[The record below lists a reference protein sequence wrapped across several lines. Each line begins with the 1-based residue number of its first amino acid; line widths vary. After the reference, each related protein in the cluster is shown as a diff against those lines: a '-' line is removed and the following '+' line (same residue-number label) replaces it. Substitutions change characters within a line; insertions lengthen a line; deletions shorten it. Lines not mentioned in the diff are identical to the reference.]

1 MIDFVRTIAAATA
14 AVMSVWMASRTA
26 PQALPTGDAGAALDR
41 AIASGMFKQ
50 ITSVAVVQHGASIF
64 ERYYGSATAATL
76 HNTRSATKTVTGALV
91 GGAIQRGYLP
101 DAGADVLP
109 FLADRQPLAH
119 PDARK
124 AHITVEDL
132 LTMSAIVECDDNN
145 SFSAGNEER
154 MYLVEDWPKF
164 FLDLPIKG
172 FPSWVST
179 PAKSP
184 HGRSF
189 SYCTAGVVTLG
200 AVLERAT
207 KMSIPEFASQIL
219 FGPIGVHDAQ
229 WQFTPTGTAM
239 TGGGLGLT
247 TRDLAAFGRLYLDHG
262 SFNGLQVLPRQWV
275 DVSVQPHA
283 EIDDDT
289 EYGYLWWLKSF
300 GAGPAFR
307 SFFMTGAG
315 GNRVHVFPALDAVV
329 VITTTNYRVQGAHAL
344 SDQLL
349 VNYVLPLL
357 TSDGR
362 AK

>member
-1 MIDFVRTIAAATA
+1 MIDFVRTIVAITVAGMT
-14 AVMSVWMASRTA
+14 VSTGSRTA
-26 PQALPTGDAGAALDR
+26 AQALPIGEAAAALER
-41 AIASGMFKQ
+41 AIASGEFKQ
-50 ITSVAVVQHGASIF
+50 ITSLAVVQHGKPIF

-91 GGAIQRGYLP
+91 GAAIQRGHLK
-101 DAGADVLP
+101 GASADILP
-109 FLADRQPLAH
+109 FLVDRQPLAH

-132 LTMSAIVECDDNN
+132 LTMSSIVECDDNN
-145 SFSAGNEER
+145 SFSEGNEER

-164 FLDLPIKG
+164 FLDLPIRG

-184 HGRSF
+184 HSRSF

-200 AVLERAT
+200 AVVARAT
-207 KMSIPEFASQIL
+207 NMSIPDFASQVL
-219 FGPIGVHDAQ
+219 FGPIGIRDAQ

-247 TRDLAAFGRLYLDHG
+247 TRDLAAFGQLYLDHG
-262 SFNGLQVLPRQWV
+262 SFKGMQVLPRLWV
-275 DVSVQPHA
+275 DASVQPHA
-283 EIDDDT
+283 QIDDET

-300 GAGPAFR
+300 GIGLTFR
-307 SFFMTGAG
+307 SYFMTGTG
-315 GNRVHVFPALDAVV
+315 GNRVHVFPELDAVA

-344 SDQLL
+344 SDRLL
-349 VNYVLPLL
+349 TTYVLPLL
-357 TSDGR
+357 AS
-362 AK
+362 